1 MSAPHPEQGPEV
13 EQGLPST
20 PNTPPVQIPQTAQ
33 NAQTA
38 DGDWHRVHPISPLVR
53 GWLVVA
59 GLLFFFIQS
68 AGEDLVQVLFEGGE
82 FRAARGLGI
91 SLAVF
96 GGIFVLSMIGF
107 FLSWRF
113 TRYRLTPQTVQL
125 HTGII
130 FRQRREVRLDR
141 VQAVD
146 LRQPLLARI
155 VGLAEL
161 KFEAAD
167 GGSSA
172 MALEFIKRD
181 EAEAL
186 RREIMGRASGI
197 QSGVDHDIVAD
208 SHARAAE
215 NLATDPAD
223 PSDSLGQ
230 ALPDDG
236 RDLALEG
243 DGAVVGKVDT
253 GRSGMHEAPERVML
267 QVPAGRLIGSV
278 LLGTGMTTLVVA
290 AISLGV
296 VLGVIWWFN
305 GQELP
310 PEATRGVL
318 LGSIPVGISSVGAV
332 WSQFNSGYNFTV
344 ATASDG
350 LRLRYGLLETSQQTV
365 PPGRVQAIKV
375 YQPLLWRP
383 FGWHRV
389 VVNVAGYG
397 NLSEA
402 TDAKKSMVL
411 PVGPFEDVLR
421 VLSIVA
427 PDPGVR
433 EGEDAAEVI
442 RTGVVGFG
450 EDHGYRHSPRSA
462 RWVDPLTWR
471 RNAVRATQTMVLI
484 RGGRLSRRLVLMPH
498 DRLQSI
504 SVEQGPLERRLGLAN
519 VNMHSTTGPV
529 APRLQHASVAVA
541 LELFEQESAIAAVS
555 RRMSDRNQ
563 WMRPEERARFERR
576 TVEAVEKVEE
586 LSDERPAATA
596 ADHEPQEPAR

>member
-1 MSAPHPEQGPEV
+1 MSAPHPEPGAEAPQT
-13 EQGLPST
+13 T
-20 PNTPPVQIPQTAQ
+20 PGTPAVQI
-33 NAQTA
+33 AQTA
-38 DGDWHRVHPISPLVR
+38 DGAWHRVHPISPLVR

-91 SLAVF
+91 SLVIF
-96 GGIFVLSMIGF
+96 GGIFVLALIAF

-113 TRYRLTPQTVQL
+113 TRYRLTPETVQL

-197 QSGVDHDIVAD
+197 QSGVDPDVAAD
-208 SHARAAE
+208 PQARAVAGPS
-215 NLATDPAD
+215 DPAD
-223 PSDSLGQ
+223 PSGHPH
-230 ALPDDG
+230 PDDG

-243 DGAVVGKVDT
+243 AGAVVGQVGK
-253 GRSGMHEAPERVML
+253 GRSGLPEAPEQVML

-290 AISLGV
+290 VLSLGV

-318 LGSIPVGISSVGAV
+318 LGSIPVAISSVGAV

-375 YQPLLWRP
+375 HQPLLWRP
-383 FGWHRV
+383 FGWHRM

-397 NLSEA
+397 SMSEA
-402 TDAKKSMVL
+402 ADAKKSLVL

-421 VLSIVA
+421 VLSVVA

-433 EGEDAAEVI
+433 EGKDAAQII
-442 RTGVVGFG
+442 RTGVVGSG
-450 EDHGYRHSPRSA
+450 EDQGYRHSPRSA

-471 RNAVRATQTMVLI
+471 RNAVRSTQTMMLI
-484 RGGRLSRRLVLMPH
+484 RGGRLTRRLTLMPH
-498 DRLQSI
+498 ERVQSL
-504 SVEQGPLERRLGLAN
+504 SVEQGPLERRLGLADLN
-519 VNMHSTTGPV
+519 LHSTMGPV
-529 APRLQHASVAVA
+529 TPGLRHADVSVA

-586 LSDERPAATA
+586 LSDERPSAVAVDSA
-596 ADHEPQEPAR
+596 PSPPQEPAR

>member
-1 MSAPHPEQGPEV
+1 MQ
-13 EQGLPST
+13 T
-20 PNTPPVQIPQTAQ
+20 PQT
-33 NAQTA
+33 AQTA
-38 DGDWHRVHPISPLVR
+38 DGEWHRVHPISPLVR

-68 AGEDLVQVLFEGGE
+68 AGEDLVQVLSEGGE

-96 GGIFVLSMIGF
+96 GGIFVLAMVGF

-113 TRYRLTPQTVQL
+113 TRYRLTPETVQL

-197 QSGVDHDIVAD
+197 QSGEDQDVAAD
-208 SHARAAE
+208 PQAHAAE
-215 NLATDPAD
+215 GATPD
-223 PSDSLGQ
+223 PSDPSGQ
-230 ALPDDG
+230 ALPDDS
-236 RDLALEG
+236 RNLALEG
-243 DGAVVGKVDT
+243 DRADVGQGMAGT
-253 GRSGMHEAPERVML
+253 AQRAGRPGMPEAPEQVML

-278 LLGTGMTTLVVA
+278 LLGTGMTTLVIA
-290 AISLGV
+290 ALSLGV

-318 LGSIPVGISSVGAV
+318 LGSIPVAISSVGAV

-344 ATASDG
+344 ATATDG

-397 NLSEA
+397 SLSEA

-442 RTGVVGFG
+442 RTGVAGFG
-450 EDHGYRHSPRSA
+450 EDQEYRHSPRSA

-471 RNAVRATQTMVLI
+471 RNAVRSTQTMVLM
-484 RGGRLSRRLVLMPH
+484 RGGRLTRRLVLMPH
-498 DRLQSI
+498 ERLQSI

-519 VNMHSTTGPV
+519 ISLHSTTGPV
-529 APRLQHASVAVA
+529 SPRLQHAAVSVA